1 MNDQPVEMTW
11 GVEDL
16 WVRNDANHP
25 ILRGISFELRRGAMT
40 GIVGESGSGKSTLG
54 LALLGHFRRGLQP
67 VHGRVW
73 CDGRDLLPLSVEDRL
88 EIRRKRC
95 AYVPQNPGASL
106 NPNLRVVVAARHALA
121 SAGNFVRVDFK
132 TRLREV
138 ATTVGLPTSD
148 EFWRRYPEQLS
159 GGQQQRVVLALGLLR
174 RARYV
179 VFDEPTTGLDVIVQE
194 KVLTTI
200 REVMQVSDMA
210 GVFISHDLA
219 VVREVADD
227 VVIMYSGEVV
237 ETGPVGD
244 VISRPKHPYAKAL
257 IRSVVSADIA
267 RPVSGIAGSPLLPT
281 VEVGSCRFLD
291 RCEFAFH
298 QCRGSHPDL
307 RPLAG
312 GRLVRCYLDVD
323 DRVGPSPRNR
333 DEVVLNSGSESSP
346 ANEVA
351 LEVSGL
357 VVKLQGKTIVND
369 VSLQM
374 NSGQT
379 LAIVGESGAGKTTL
393 SRCLAGLIKGQ
404 ASGARLFGQ
413 TLCLDGAKK
422 PRPIEQLRQLQYVF
436 QNPYTALNPRHTIGR
451 TLSIPL
457 VRFGEVKQR
466 ADLRARLIELLSAVA
481 LDESFLIKFP
491 DELSGGERQRVCI
504 ARALA
509 AQPSVVICDE
519 PTSAL
524 DVSVQASILSLL
536 ARLKLERKL
545 TLIIVTHDLGIVRLL
560 ADHVLV
566 MKDGVAVD
574 SGTVDQV
581 FGRPSGYSAELRRA
595 VLTLDQAHGRKAK
608 PLAESQYEAQ

>member
-1 MNDQPVEMTW
+1 MDVTW

-16 WVRNDANHP
+16 WIRDDANQP
-25 ILRGISFELRRGAMT
+25 ILRGVSLQLRAGFMT

-54 LALLGHFRRGLQP
+54 LTLLGHFRPGLRP
-67 VHGRVW
+67 VHGSVW
-73 CDGRDLLPLSVEDRL
+73 CDGRDLLSLSLEDRL
-88 EIRRKRC
+88 EIRRKHC

-121 SAGNFVRVDFK
+121 SAGIFVRDEFK
-132 TRLREV
+132 ARLHEV

-179 VFDEPTTGLDVIVQE
+179 IFDEPTTGLDVIVQE
-194 KVLTTI
+194 KVLATI
-200 REVMQVSDMA
+200 REVMQASDMA

-219 VVREVADD
+219 VVREVADE

-244 VISRPKHPYAKAL
+244 VISAPKHPYARAL
-257 IRSVVSADIA
+257 IASVVSADVA

-291 RCEFAFH
+291 RCEFALP
-298 QCRGSHPDL
+298 QCRAGHPDL
-307 RPLAG
+307 RPLDG
-312 GRLVRCYLDVD
+312 GRQVRCFLDVD
-323 DRVGPSPRNR
+323 DQVSSRNNSR
-333 DEVVLNSGSESSP
+333 DEVVLTRGPESSS
-346 ANEVA
+346 ASETA

-369 VSLQM
+369 VSLRVIP
-374 NSGQT
+374 GQT

-393 SRCLAGLIKGQ
+393 SRCLAGLVKGQ
-404 ASGARLFGQ
+404 ASEARLFGQ
-413 TLCLDGAKK
+413 TLLLDGAKK
-422 PRPIEQLRQLQYVF
+422 PRPIGQLRQLQYVF
-436 QNPYTALNPRHTIGR
+436 QNPYTALNPRHTVGR

-457 VRFGEVKQR
+457 VRFGETKRRSDVQ
-466 ADLRARLIELLSAVA
+466 ARLIELLRAVA
-481 LDESFLIKFP
+481 LDESFLTKFP

-509 AQPSVVICDE
+509 AEPSVVICDE

-536 ARLKLERKL
+536 ARLKRERRL
-545 TLIIVTHDLGIVRLL
+545 TLIIVTHDLGIVRLM

-566 MKDGVAVD
+566 MKAGEAVD
-574 SGTVDQV
+574 SGTVDEV
-581 FGRPSGYSAELRRA
+581 FGRPSGYSADLRRA
-595 VLTLDQAHGRKAK
+595 VLTIDHANGRQRVALTEGRHE
-608 PLAESQYEAQ
+608 PQ

>member
-1 MNDQPVEMTW
+1 MNDRPVEKTW

-16 WVRNDANHP
+16 WVRNDANQP
-25 ILRGISFELRRGAMT
+25 ILRGVSLELRAGAMT

-54 LALLGHFRRGLQP
+54 LTLLGHFRPGLRP

-73 CDGRDLLPLSVEDRL
+73 CDSRDLLPLSIEDRL

-106 NPNLRVVVAARHALA
+106 NPNLRVVVAARHAMA
-121 SAGNFVRVDFK
+121 SAGVYVHDEFK
-132 TRLREV
+132 RRLHEV

-159 GGQQQRVVLALGLLR
+159 GGQQQRVVLALGILR
-174 RARYV
+174 QARFV

-194 KVLTTI
+194 KVLATI
-200 REVMQVSDMA
+200 RDVMQSRDMA

-219 VVREVADD
+219 VVREVADE

-237 ETGPVGD
+237 ETGPVAQ
-244 VISRPKHPYAKAL
+244 VISRPQHPYAKAL
-257 IRSVVSADIA
+257 IASIVFADVA

-281 VEVGSCRFLD
+281 VEVASCRFLD
-291 RCEFAFH
+291 RCEFALP
-298 QCRGSHPDL
+298 QCHAAHPDL
-307 RPLAG
+307 RPLDG
-312 GRLVRCYLDVD
+312 GRFVRCCLNVD
-323 DRVGPSPRNR
+323 HRVGVSSRNKV
-333 DEVVLNSGSESSP
+333 EVPLARSHEPLP
-346 ANEVA
+346 ASEVA
-351 LEVSGL
+351 LEASGL
-357 VVKLQGKTIVND
+357 VVKLQGNTIVND
-369 VSLQM
+369 VSLQVKP
-374 NSGQT
+374 GQT

-404 ASGARLFGQ
+404 ASEARLFGQ
-413 TLCLDGAKK
+413 TLHLEGAKK

-436 QNPYTALNPRHTIGR
+436 QNPYSALNPRHTVGR

-457 VRFGEVKQR
+457 VRFGEAMR
-466 ADLRARLIELLSAVA
+466 GADLRARLVELLDAVA
-481 LDESFLIKFP
+481 LDESFLTKFP

-509 AQPSVVICDE
+509 AEPSVVICDE

-536 ARLKLERKL
+536 SRLKLERNL
-545 TLIIVTHDLGIVRLL
+545 TLIIVTHDLGIVRLM

-566 MKDGVAVD
+566 MKDGITAD
-574 SGTVDQV
+574 SGTVDEV

-595 VLTLDQAHGRKAK
+595 VLTIDQTLDR
-608 PLAESQYEAQ
+608 ESL